1 MSVSRWKYTEQ
12 CDGGY
17 CCGDCDYCNKEPES
31 KAYQV
36 KTKDGIRYMT
46 AEELERMVVEH
57 DL

>member
-17 CCGDCDYCNKEPES
+17 CCGDCDYCNKEPEV
-31 KAYQV
+31 YQV

>member
-1 MSVSRWKYTEQ
+1 MSCSLWRYDPEQ
-12 CDGGY
+12 CDGDY

-46 AEELERMVVEH
+46 AEELERIK
-57 DL
+57 DGN